1 MNLRIARWLS
11 IFTLLCLALVSGGAS
26 VLAQSSTAATPA
38 AASATPSG
46 TPVPAP
52 RFAIQPVGD
61 YPNGYFEITLK
72 SGESTELTAN
82 VLGVDSVPVKLRA
95 FSTNALNMVNGGFA
109 AGTETDA
116 PTGATSWLDFKAE
129 SFTVSGNEQK
139 KISFSATVPKDAKP
153 GQYVVALVA
162 QTDGPI
168 AIPGMDTFKQ
178 IVRSAISISITVPG
192 DITPGFTLGT
202 PTFDTKAAAP
212 KLVIPVTNTGNIL
225 VKPAGEL
232 VLTTRDG
239 KEVAK
244 APVEMGSVYGGYAT
258 TLEITLPEQLQP
270 GDYVVS
276 GTLTDKASK
285 ISVKIDKQAVSFVAA
300 DAAPAQFTLDP
311 VSITPSG
318 DPIQF
323 ANVAITVN
331 NAGSNIP
338 TAKVVLRVSKDGKA
352 VEEYPLAQN
361 QALPNGKTD
370 VMQRYIPAKG
380 WEKGT
385 YTFEVVVSSVNAADG
400 TEAVIST
407 VTLDSKITVP

>member
-1 MNLRIARWLS
+1 MTLRIARWLS
-11 IFTLLCLALVSGGAS
+11 IIILLCLTLVSGGAQ
-26 VLAQSSTAATPA
+26 VAAQSTTPATPV
-38 AASATPSG
+38 G
-46 TPVPAP
+46 TPAPAP

-72 SGESTELTAN
+72 PGESMQLTAN
-82 VLGVDSVPVKLRA
+82 VLGVDSASVKLRA
-95 FSTNALNMVNGGFA
+95 YATNALNIVNGGFA
-109 AGTETDA
+109 AGDEKDA
-116 PTGATSWLDFKAE
+116 PSGATTWLDFKAE
-129 SFTVSGNEQK
+129 SFQITGNEQK
-139 KISFSATVPKDAKP
+139 KMTFSVTVPKDAKP
-153 GQYVVALVA
+153 GQYVAALVA

-168 AIPGMDTFKQ
+168 AIPGMTTFNQ
-178 IVRSAISISITVPG
+178 IIRSAISVAITVPG
-192 DITPGFTLGT
+192 KVTPGFTLGA
-202 PTFDTKAAAP
+202 PSFDAGSAAP
-212 KLVIPVTNTGNIL
+212 KLVIPVANTGNIL
-225 VKPAGEL
+225 VKPKGEL
-232 VLTTRDG
+232 TVTTKDG
-239 KEVAK
+239 KPVAK
-244 APVEMGSVYGGYAT
+244 APVEMGSVYGGYTT

-270 GDYVVS
+270 GDYLVS
-276 GTLTDKASK
+276 GKLTDPASK
-285 ISVKIDKQAVSFVAA
+285 VSVPVDKQTATLA
-300 DAAPAQFTLDP
+300 DRNAPPPQFTLDP

-370 VMQRYIPAKG
+370 VMQRYLPAKG